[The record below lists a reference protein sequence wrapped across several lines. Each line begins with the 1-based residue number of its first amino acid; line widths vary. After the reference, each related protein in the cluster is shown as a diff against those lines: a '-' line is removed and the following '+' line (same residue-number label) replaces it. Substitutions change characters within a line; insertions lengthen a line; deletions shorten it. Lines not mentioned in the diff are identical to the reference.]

1 MARAGADERAE
12 AESGQGEDQI
22 VEVRISAPDAAV
34 AQALASGLVERR
46 LAACAQV
53 LGPISSTYWWEG
65 AVETAKEHLVL
76 AKTTAGRFEDI
87 REHVRSE
94 HPYDNPEILAV
105 PVTAAAGPYAAW
117 LRDVL
122 AARND

>member
-12 AESGQGEDQI
+12 AGQGEDQI

-65 AVETAKEHLVL
+65 AVETAQEHLVL

-122 AARND
+122 AARDD

>member
-1 MARAGADERAE
+1 VARAGADERAE
-12 AESGQGEDQI
+12 AGQGEDQI

-65 AVETAKEHLVL
+65 AVETAQEHLVL

-105 PVTAAAGPYAAW
+105 PVTAAADPYAAW

-122 AARND
+122 AARDD

>member
-1 MARAGADERAE
+1 MARAGADDRAE
-12 AESGQGEDQI
+12 AGQGEDQI

-65 AVETAKEHLVL
+65 AVETAQEHLVL

-122 AARND
+122 AARDD

>member
-1 MARAGADERAE
+1 VARAGADERAE
-12 AESGQGEDQI
+12 AGQGEDQI

-65 AVETAKEHLVL
+65 AVETAQEHLVL

-122 AARND
+122 AARDD